1 MNTPGSL
8 RDKSLS
14 YPPCPVYLHSYFSR
28 FFHDRYLNGKAIPVD
43 GPTRTPQRL
52 GAFCSPETVNK
63 NTLESLATHWVKSC
77 NTDLRVP
84 HRRVNCFTHL
94 GAYYRVS

>member
-1 MNTPGSL
+1 
-8 RDKSLS
+8 
-14 YPPCPVYLHSYFSR
+14 
-28 FFHDRYLNGKAIPVD
+28 
-43 GPTRTPQRL
+43 
-52 GAFCSPETVNK
+52 
-63 NTLESLATHWVKSC
+63 LESLATHWVKSC